1 MVFTHDGDDL
11 SQLASIERVVLNDLN
26 RLQSDLRTTLC
37 PLNVDV
43 SRIVIVSKYD
53 ESISTDTQ
61 YGWHQRGL
69 PHRLFF
75 ALHPA
80 HKLIEQIKRV
90 VGAGGGFR
98 VVLHAERA

>member
-1 MVFTHDGDDL
+1 MVFTHGCEYF
-11 SQLASIERVVLNDLN
+11 SQLALIECVVLHNVN

-43 SRIVIVSKYD
+43 SQIVIVSKYD

>member
-1 MVFTHDGDDL
+1 MVFTHGCEYF
-11 SQLASIERVVLNDLN
+11 SQLALIECVVLHNVN
-26 RLQSDLRTTLC
+26 RLQSDLRTTPC

-43 SRIVIVSKYD
+43 RRIVIVSKYD
-53 ESISTDTQ
+53 EAVSTDTQ

-80 HKLIEQIKRV
+80 HELIKQIQRV
-90 VGAGGGFR
+90 VRAGRGFR